1 MDLIIE
7 NQKKINHRLDML
19 EQTGKVIDT
28 PKPDPLS
35 TMLNTK

>member
-28 PKPDPLS
+28 PKAGS
-35 TMLNTK
+35 SIHNA